1 MIYRLLADSVLVFH
15 LLFIAFVVVGGAIAL
30 RFPWVALAHVPA
42 ALWGAYIELSG
53 GLCPL
58 TPLENGFRLAAGDTG
73 YTGGFIDH
81 YLVPVIY
88 PTGLTRNIQ
97 FWIAG
102 FVIVL
107 NVSLY
112 GWLLYRLWAR
122 RRKIPTNN
130 RTV

>member
-1 MIYRLLADSVLVFH
+1 MIYRLLADSVLVVH
-15 LLFIAFVVVGGAIAL
+15 LLFIVFVVVGSAIAL

-58 TPLENGFRLAAGDTG
+58 TPLENGFRHAAGDSGFTG
-73 YTGGFIDH
+73 DFIDH
-81 YLVPVIY
+81 YLVPIIY
-88 PTGLTRNIQ
+88 PAGLTTNIQ

-107 NVSLY
+107 NISIY
-112 GWLLYRLWAR
+112 AWFIYRLWAR
-122 RRKIPTNN
+122 REQGAAGKPAE
-130 RTV
+130 